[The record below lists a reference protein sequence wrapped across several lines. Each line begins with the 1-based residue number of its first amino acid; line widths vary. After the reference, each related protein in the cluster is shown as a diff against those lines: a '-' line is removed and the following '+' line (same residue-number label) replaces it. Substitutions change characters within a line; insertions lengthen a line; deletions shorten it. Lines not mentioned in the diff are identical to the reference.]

1 MAVLVVAEQ
10 IALARNVA
18 LKVLAPEL
26 VGSAEA
32 VERFVREARAVA
44 KLESAHI
51 ARVLRK
57 ASGLDGSEG
66 QRRAARVVRVVD
78 PSSTELPPPD
88 APSGADTP
96 RSAPP
101 AKHKKRKART
111 HHAPASASFPRRT
124 NPRLAG
130 PPAAPR
136 QVSDC

>member
-32 VERFVREARAVA
+32 VERFVREARAVG
-44 KLESAHI
+44 
-51 ARVLRK
+51 K